1 MSGYCRDCGNTLCIC
16 SDFAEMGRAAAKKT
30 IEEIKEKFMNKTD
43 LLIPDL
49 FKAEDFA
56 FHGGTKEIVEIANA
70 RLREWAAGLK
80 KVYAQKPD
88 GVSELWSCTDRQ
100 RIDTHVA
107 LLAFPQEIKKAE
119 CEHEPI
125 SYSEGATVSYERL
138 RWILANKAECK
149 KCGAKLVAKWE
160 AADV

>member
-119 CEHEPI
+119 CEHEARQGTYQI
-125 SYSEGATVSYERL
+125 DEKGVYHFSHFL
-138 RWILANKAECK
+138 ECA
-149 KCGAKLVAKWE
+149 KCGAKLKAKWE
-160 AADV
+160 AAE